1 MAQRLC
7 QPGKEINEFSIESW
21 ADTQMFIYALL
32 KAGRNPTRASLT
44 NALAGIKNWTT
55 GGVFGPY
62 TPNTHGTAKCYLG
75 AAVKG
80 NTFKRVWPPSGIY
93 CNGSLVDVGAA

>member
-1 MAQRLC
+1 
-7 QPGKEINEFSIESW
+7 
-21 ADTQMFIYALL
+21 MFIYALL

-44 NALAGIKNWTT
+44 NALAHITNWTT
-55 GGVFGPY
+55 GNVFGPY

-80 NTFKRVWPPSGIY
+80 NTFVRTWPPSGIY
-93 CNGSLVDVGAA
+93 CNGRLVDVGPA